1 MKKIFL
7 LSCFSII
14 FGCSSSSDFHNLNE
28 NIEDGL
34 YCANVQVE
42 TNKSIKKYQLTIT
55 VKNNYLQKID
65 WPNKGWLDNTHY
77 KLPEFYENEA
87 TFIDDRGRKFDL
99 KIIQEGKCK

>member
-1 MKKIFL
+1 MMNWLPPILK
-7 LSCFSII
+7 
-14 FGCSSSSDFHNLNE
+14 
-28 NIEDGL
+28 
-34 YCANVQVE
+34 
-42 TNKSIKKYQLTIT
+42 
-55 VKNNYLQKID
+55 VKTLKTQKQYNYLQKID